1 MICIQ
6 QKMIENE
13 NILNKNEN
21 LQIKNENKDKY
32 ENKLIIIQNKIETQN
47 ENVRVNKI
55 KTQNKQNKQNEIK
68 IISISQNEQNISQNE
83 QNISQNEKYDDI
95 FIPALSIG
103 CNTNININK
112 NIEIIPSNLNK
123 HKPKTQ
129 NKQNKIQL
137 ESKSKNYGSKY
148 KILHNSDNCVDLDDV
163 YVIGWNA
170 KHQKLNNA
178 HAYKLHTIP
187 YNLINDDNMNYIT
200 NIYRL
205 MLPLDQQNGFE
216 FIPKNLPSQFDT
228 LLCSY
233 NSIKHEHIVTHNYK
247 NIKYIEYYKQM
258 GSEYYLK
265 YLKIINEN
273 KLYKINTNKYK
284 ISPYRFITYTNNMI
298 DKPFEFNNIIYNDD
312 INKER
317 EKCIFNKVQVF
328 CEYEYE
334 NIINMTNHLIFN
346 L

>member
-21 LQIKNENKDKY
+21 DITNENKDKH
-32 ENKLIIIQNKIETQN
+32 ENKLIIIQNKIETQH
-47 ENVRVNKI
+47 ENLQVNKI
-55 KTQNKQNKQNEIK
+55 EIENKQNKQNK
-68 IISISQNEQNISQNE
+68 VNIISVSQNE
-83 QNISQNEKYDDI
+83 QNISQNEKYDNI
-95 FIPALSIG
+95 FIPALSIDY
-103 CNTNININK
+103 NTNININK

-129 NKQNKIQL
+129 NNQNKIQL
-137 ESKSKNYGSKY
+137 ESKSKNYESKY
-148 KILHNSDNCVDLDDV
+148 KILHNSHNYVDLDDV

-170 KHQKLNNA
+170 THQKLNNA

-187 YNLINDDNMNYIT
+187 YNLINDDNKNYIT

-233 NSIKHEHIVTHNYK
+233 KSIKHEHMVTNNYK

-284 ISPYRFITYTNNMI
+284 ISPYRFITYTNNMV

-317 EKCIFNKVQVF
+317 EKYIFNKIQVF